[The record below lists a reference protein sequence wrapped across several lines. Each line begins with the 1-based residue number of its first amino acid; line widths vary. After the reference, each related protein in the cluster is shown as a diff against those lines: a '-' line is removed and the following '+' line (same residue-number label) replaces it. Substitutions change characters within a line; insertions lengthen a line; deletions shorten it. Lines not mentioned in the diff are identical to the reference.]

1 MLGRE
6 ATSTSRCFNY
16 VDPLKIGKSTPNSRL
31 KNERSTNWDPK
42 AVKLH

>member
-6 ATSTSRCFNY
+6 ATNRCFNY
-16 VDPLKIGKSTPNSRL
+16 VDPLKIGKSNPNSPL
-31 KNERSTNWDPK
+31 KNERSTNWTPT